1 MIIKSLYLD
10 EDLAEKIQRHAE
22 INSRSWSDY
31 VRIILI
37 DYLNN
42 LPDNFL
48 KKWFMTNEQ
57 KAKLLEALEI
67 GRDAAFCE
75 AQEYHAGMMGY
86 RKRQHDRL
94 DADVKTIDEAI
105 ELLTRITW

>member
-1 MIIKSLYLD
+1 MKKKTMIIKSLYLD
-10 EDLAEKIQRHAE
+10 EDLAEKLQRHAE

-48 KKWFMTNEQ
+48 KK
-57 KAKLLEALEI
+57 
-67 GRDAAFCE
+67 
-75 AQEYHAGMMGY
+75 
-86 RKRQHDRL
+86 
-94 DADVKTIDEAI
+94 
-105 ELLTRITW
+105 

>member
-1 MIIKSLYLD
+1 
-10 EDLAEKIQRHAE
+10 
-22 INSRSWSDY
+22 
-31 VRIILI
+31 
-37 DYLNN
+37 
-42 LPDNFL
+42 
-48 KKWFMTNEQ
+48 MTDEQ

-86 RKRQHDRL
+86 RQRQHDRL

-105 ELLTRITW
+105 ELLTSIT